1 MSKSITLEGAVGRL
15 EEILARM
22 NCEISIDEAIKLY
35 GEAVKLIDFANGKL
49 ETARLKVEKLTAPKE
64 AGDEPV

>member
-22 NCEISIDEAIKLY
+22 NGEISIDESIKLY
-35 GEAVKLIDFANGKL
+35 GEAGSWRRPD
-49 ETARLKVEKLTAPKE
+49 
-64 AGDEPV
+64 

>member
-22 NCEISIDEAIKLY
+22 NGEISIDESIKLY

-49 ETARLKVEKLTAPKE
+49 ETARLKGEKLTAPKE

>member
-1 MSKSITLEGAVGRL
+1 M
-15 EEILARM
+15 
-22 NCEISIDEAIKLY
+22 AIGMGIH
-35 GEAVKLIDFANGKL
+35 GESGIRNGKL

>member
-22 NCEISIDEAIKLY
+22 NGEISIDESIKLY
-35 GEAVKLIDFANGKL
+35 GESVKLIDFANGKL

>member
-22 NCEISIDEAIKLY
+22 NGEISIDESINLY

>member
-1 MSKSITLEGAVGRL
+1 
-15 EEILARM
+15 M
-22 NCEISIDEAIKLY
+22 NGEISIDESIKLY

-49 ETARLKVEKLTAPKE
+49 ETARLKVEKLTAPKV

>member
-15 EEILARM
+15 KEILARM
-22 NCEISIDEAIKLY
+22 NGEISIDESIKLY

>member
-1 MSKSITLEGAVGRL
+1 MSKSITLVGAVGRL

-22 NCEISIDEAIKLY
+22 NGEISIDESIKLY

>member
-1 MSKSITLEGAVGRL
+1 MSKSMTLEGAVGRL

-22 NCEISIDEAIKLY
+22 NGEISIDESIKLY

-64 AGDEPV
+64 AEDEPV

>member
-15 EEILARM
+15 EEILARL
-22 NCEISIDEAIKLY
+22 NGEISIDESIKLY
-35 GEAVKLIDFANGKL
+35 GEAVKLIDFATGKL

>member
-22 NCEISIDEAIKLY
+22 NGEISIDESIKHY

>member
-1 MSKSITLEGAVGRL
+1 MSNSITLEGAVGRL

-22 NCEISIDEAIKLY
+22 NGEISIDESIKLY